1 MLKHHVMSK
10 EQKNPDCS
18 EVIHQENEV
27 LKKRREVLFGADAA
41 ADLDET
47 RFGIA
52 MSGGGIRSA
61 TINLGFLRMLNQM
74 GILKRADYL
83 STVSGGGYTGAYVH
97 ATLKGVGSKLPED
110 PTLQV
115 DDYYKQLFSEA
126 QITHLRSRGEY
137 LVPGKGYTKT
147 FNRLVLVIGYLS
159 SLIMSLLSPLLMIA
173 IAASVYGLVSAFVEM
188 DTELFSWYAAN
199 VLTIGAIALGAILVA
214 HYISNRAEIYG
225 LNISLWFHRIET
237 IVLIITLAAVLASAV
252 AALGIQH
259 SEEGK
264 AILRYL
270 AIGAGALLLGFI
282 VNPNASS
289 FHRFYR
295 GQLSEAFL
303 KFAGSQKHQN
313 ILLKDFFVFSK
324 PKIKV
329 QDCLNPYPLINTCL
343 NLQATND
350 PKFQGTKTNDYF
362 LLSPLYCGA
371 KLTGYV
377 ETCAHR
383 GYSSMTLPAATTIS
397 AAALNPGMGVYS
409 NKFRSVFLALFNA
422 RLGYW
427 TWNPMKGLKGISFI
441 WWPPYFFYELLSK
454 IGTDKKMLN
463 ISDGGHIENLAVYE
477 LLRRKCRLIIAIDA
491 GEDSKYAFTDL
502 ENLTIRARNELGVV
516 IRFFEG
522 QDPEDIIRPKAS
534 FGYSRKRFAVAGLY
548 KIWEEFTLKSDT
560 GKKKP
565 SRQVDVLVNYKHDAK
580 PGEAP
585 FEVFIK
591 NEPNPDPA
599 ILELAQKQTWEKYNE
614 ENPDKTGLE
623 KLRVGTFVY
632 VKSSVTAPEGKPNIA
647 PPKEEKSPGILKQ
660 LMGLFQK
667 KKKPVDQNADSLRYA
682 VYKYK
687 IYHPSFPHEPTSDQ
701 FFDEVQWEAY
711 YQLGQHLADD
721 MLEGLSA
728 VGSVTE
734 NGADVN
740 LKDLIAHFE
749 LAPTLEV
756 PEEPAP
762 EVADS
767 AATERG
773 LELDLPKAADFT
785 EEAVKQEDA
794 YYKI

>member
-1 MLKHHVMSK
+1 MSK
-10 EQKNPDCS
+10 EQKNPDCG
-18 EVIHQENEV
+18 EVIYKESDT
-27 LKKRREVLFGADAA
+27 LKQRRKVLFGDAA
-41 ADLDET
+41 ADDFDET

-83 STVSGGGYTGAYVH
+83 STVSGGGYTGAYIH
-97 ATLKGVGSKLPED
+97 ATLKGIGSKVEGD
-110 PTLQV
+110 ETLQV
-115 DDYYKQLFSEA
+115 DDYYQQLFSDDH
-126 QITHLRSRGEY
+126 INHLRSRGEY
-137 LVPGKGYTKT
+137 LIPGKGFIKT
-147 FNRLVLVIGYLS
+147 FNRFVLIVGYLS
-159 SLIMSLLSPLLMIA
+159 SLIMSLLSPALIVA
-173 IAASVYGLVSAFVEM
+173 IAASIYGLVSAFVEM

-199 VLTIGAIALGAILVA
+199 VLTIGAIILGGILVV
-214 HYISNRAEIYG
+214 HYILNRAEIYG

-237 IVLIITLAAVLASAV
+237 SFLALMVMAILATAIAAV
-252 AALGIQH
+252 GIQY
-259 SEEGK
+259 SDQGQT
-264 AILRYL
+264 ILMYL
-270 AIGAGALLLGFI
+270 AIGAAALALGFL

-303 KFAGSQKHQN
+303 KFAGSRKHQN
-313 ILLKDFFVFSK
+313 ILLKDLVPDNGK
-324 PKIKV
+324 KIKI
-329 QDCLNPYPLINTCL
+329 QDYLNPYPLINTCL
-343 NLQATND
+343 NLQASND

-377 ETCAHR
+377 ETGVHT

-409 NKFRSVFLALFNA
+409 NKLRSVFLALFNA

-427 TWNPMKGLKGISFI
+427 TWNPMKGRKGISFV
-441 WWPPYFFYELLSK
+441 WWPPYFFNELLSN

-502 ENLTIRARNELGVV
+502 ENLTIRARNELGIV

-548 KIWEEFTLKSDT
+548 KIWEEFTLDSGSK
-560 GKKKP
+560 KKKP
-565 SRQVDVLVNYKHDAK
+565 SRQAEVLVNYRHDANA
-580 PGEAP
+580 GDTP
-585 FEVFIK
+585 FDVFIK

-599 ILELAQKQTWEKYNE
+599 ILELAKKQAWERYTQ
-614 ENPDKTGLE
+614 ENPDKSGME
-623 KLRVGTFVY
+623 KLRLGTFVY
-632 VKSSVTAPEGKPNIA
+632 VKSSVTAPAGKPNIA
-647 PPKEEKSPGILKQ
+647 PPKEEKAPGILKQ

-667 KKKPVDQNADSLRYA
+667 KRKPVDQNADSLRYA

-734 NGADVN
+734 NGADVP

-756 PEEPAP
+756 PEEQAP
-762 EVADS
+762 EVVDTV
-767 AATERG
+767 ATERG
-773 LELDLPKAADFT
+773 LGLDLPKAADFI
-785 EEAVKQEDA
+785 EGPVKEEDA

>member
-1 MLKHHVMSK
+1 MSK
-10 EQKNPDCS
+10 EQKNPDCG
-18 EVIHQENEV
+18 EVIYKESEA
-27 LKKRREVLFGADAA
+27 LKQRRKVLFGETA
-41 ADLDET
+41 ADDFDET

-61 TINLGFLRMLNQM
+61 TINLGFLRTLNKL

-97 ATLKGVGSKLPED
+97 ATLKGVGSKVEGD
-110 PTLQV
+110 EALQV
-115 DDYYKQLFSEA
+115 DDYYHQLFSDDH
-126 QITHLRSRGEY
+126 INHLRSRGEY
-137 LVPGKGYTKT
+137 LIPGKGFIKT
-147 FNRLVLVIGYLS
+147 FNRFVLIVGYLS
-159 SLIMSLLSPLLMIA
+159 SLIMSLLSPLLMVA

-188 DTELFSWYAAN
+188 DTDLFSWYAAN
-199 VLTIGAIALGAILVA
+199 VLTIGAIALGVILVT

-237 IVLIITLAAVLASAV
+237 SFLALMVLAILATAIAAV
-252 AALGIQH
+252 GIQY
-259 SEEGK
+259 SDQGQT
-264 AILRYL
+264 ILMYL
-270 AIGAGALLLGFI
+270 AIGAVAIALGFL

-303 KFAGSQKHQN
+303 KFAGSRKHQN
-313 ILLKDFFVFSK
+313 ILLKDLF
-324 PKIKV
+324 PCDGIKIKI

-343 NLQATND
+343 NLQASND

-377 ETCAHR
+377 ETKTHT
-383 GYSSMTLPAATTIS
+383 GYNSMTLPAATTIS

-409 NKFRSVFLALFNA
+409 NKVLSVFLALFNA

-427 TWNPMKGLKGISFI
+427 TWNPMKGREGISFV
-441 WWPPYFFYELLSK
+441 WWPPYFFNELLSN

-477 LLRRKCRLIIAIDA
+477 LLRRKCRLIIAVDA
-491 GEDSKYAFTDL
+491 GEDAKYAFTDL
-502 ENLTIRARNELGVV
+502 ENLTIRARNELGIV

-548 KIWEEFTLKSDT
+548 KIWEEFDLNPES
-560 GKKKP
+560 GKYP
-565 SRQVDVLVNYKHDAK
+565 ASGEVAVLVNYKHDANA
-580 PGEAP
+580 GDAP
-585 FEVFIK
+585 FDVFIK

-599 ILELAQKQTWEKYNE
+599 ILELAQKQTWERYLQ
-614 ENPDKTGLE
+614 ENPDKSGME
-623 KLRVGTFVY
+623 KLRLGTFVY
-632 VKSSVTAPEGKPNIA
+632 VKSSVTAPAGKPNIA
-647 PPKEEKSPGILKQ
+647 PPKEEKAPGVLKQ
-660 LMGLFQK
+660 LISLFQK
-667 KKKPVDQNADSLRYA
+667 KQENQEKDTESLRYA

-687 IYHPSFPHEPTSDQ
+687 IYHPTFPHEPTSDQ

-721 MLEGLSA
+721 MLEGLSGGMQTGSRVE
-728 VGSVTE
+728 VGLNE
-734 NGADVN
+734 
-740 LKDLIAHFE
+740 LIAHFE
-749 LAPTLEV
+749 AAPSVPV
-756 PEEPAP
+756 PEEQAVTPI
-762 EVADS
+762 ETTS
-767 AATERG
+767 RG
-773 LELDLPKAADFT
+773 IEMELPKAA
-785 EEAVKQEDA
+785 EHVEPLIQKEDE